1 MLEFLHIEN
10 IAVIEK
16 SDIELSNGLN
26 ILTGETGAGK
36 SIIIDSINAILGE
49 RTSKDL
55 IRTGCERAEVSAI
68 FSNLNKPV
76 LDLLCENGFSV
87 DEDGKLLV
95 KRVLSQSG
103 GSVKINGKPSTVSLL
118 KIIGQAL
125 VNIHGQHDN
134 QNLLDPQNHILYIDK
149 MAENE
154 QLLSDYYQEF
164 KRLNAIRKE
173 LRALEMDEEEKAR
186 KIELLKYQIDEIERA
201 DITVGEV
208 ASLKEKIS
216 LAHSKEKILNT
227 INTISGIFEGSDD
240 KNGVISGLEEINRL
254 LSQIDIKAL
263 EADSQHLSDALFTIK
278 DVSQNI
284 RDYESN
290 EGIDNL
296 DLNAL
301 EERLDLLRR
310 IMLKYGGSE
319 EKVFEYLENSKA
331 DLEKIAFSEKRID
344 ELSSELDNST
354 ECLIEKAEKLTKSRI
369 DASNKFAKEIC
380 NVLSFLDM
388 PSVKFLVDIK
398 KGRYTKIGCDEI
410 EFLIGT
416 NVGEDIKPLY
426 KIASGGELSRVM
438 LAIKSVL
445 AEKDD
450 TQTLIF
456 DEIDTGI
463 SGHAAS
469 KVGVQLK
476 KVSKNRQVISVTHL
490 AQISAFADNH
500 LLIQKHTE
508 NDRVFTNVKSLSYDE
523 KILEIAR
530 IMSGNKITD
539 NLYNSAKE
547 LLDRSQNDENL

>member
-55 IRTGCERAEVSAI
+55 IRAGCERAEVSAI
-68 FSNLNKPV
+68 FSNLNKSA
-76 LDLLCENGFSV
+76 LDVLCENGFSV
-87 DEDGKLLV
+87 DEDGKLLI

-154 QLLSDYYQEF
+154 ELLSDYYEEF

-227 INTISGIFEGSDD
+227 INTISGIFEGGDD
-240 KNGVISGLEEINRL
+240 KNGVISSLEEINRL
-254 LSQIDIKAL
+254 LSQINIKAL
-263 EADSQHLSDALFTIK
+263 ETDSQHLSDALFTIK
-278 DVSQNI
+278 DISQNI
-284 RDYESN
+284 RDYENN

-319 EKVFEYLENSKA
+319 EKVIEYLENSKA

-344 ELSSELDNST
+344 ELSSELDNAT
-354 ECLIEKAEKLTKSRI
+354 ERLIEKADKLTKSRT